1 MSDGLGVDLEDAELH
16 EEIELMGSLMAAART
31 AVDQLSQA
39 EVDEILRDPSGVTST

>member
-31 AVDQLSQA
+31 AVEPLSQA
-39 EVDEILRDPSGVTST
+39 LVDDILRDPTAVMST